1 MLFLQLEL
9 SSHQPSKFHFSEEY
23 SRIGNLSRS
32 KDKNHVLLFRGLQW
46 FRFRGSPWPFDF
58 QCHAA
63 TSIRKNL
70 AEEVGECWSWK
81 SLSNTKM
88 CDVDRQIKR
97 FIGEKMEETIL
108 IPKQF
113 SIKNVGLFFLNGLFR
128 WFGDWCSITL
138 QRLKHIQFFC
148 VGKNPWVFWK
158 QKPFFGRSKKRV
170 KSWASEAMLRWT
182 LGKGLL
188 SFTCQIKQPLAAKKK
203 RSIEKIAWGYDVLP
217 DAVMSVMFR
226 RFQVVLPGGILCFHT
241 WCWCS
246 TSHCNEGRSFK
257 IPGAASAAS
266 GETPPPQSV
275 GSGDEF
281 GSCTGG
287 GISVSVSEK
296 FIETRSSGGLTDF
309 LFHLSF
315 PVNAFTA
322 ALWFIWWANVMQFQS
337 QAATESARE
346 SAYLQLLNAVPCRSR
361 IVSKKQN
368 LQREIGYDRLPKW
381 LVRKHHF
388 CDTNFLRRRMSTC
401 AALIDSDNYH
411 FVHNFFHGWFI
422 PWSGL
427 VKKIPQVWAWDN
439 SLIRLLS
446 QDICPVSSINY

>member
-1 MLFLQLEL
+1 MIWRLMFYNFATFET
-9 SSHQPSKFHFSEEY
+9 HPT
-23 SRIGNLSRS
+23 
-32 KDKNHVLLFRGLQW
+32 LLL
-46 FRFRGSPWPFDF
+46 
-58 QCHAA
+58 
-63 TSIRKNL
+63 
-70 AEEVGECWSWK
+70 
-81 SLSNTKM
+81 
-88 CDVDRQIKR
+88 
-97 FIGEKMEETIL
+97 
-108 IPKQF
+108 
-113 SIKNVGLFFLNGLFR
+113 
-128 WFGDWCSITL
+128 
-138 QRLKHIQFFC
+138 
-148 VGKNPWVFWK
+148 GKKPLVFENK
-158 QKPFFGRSKKRV
+158 KPFCGRSKKRV

-226 RFQVVLPGGILCFHT
+226 RFQVLLPGGILCFHT

-287 GISVSVSEK
+287 GEVGSVFSEGKLWK

-309 LFHLSF
+309 LFQLSF
-315 PVNAFTA
+315 PMNAFTA
-322 ALWFIWWANVMQFQS
+322 ALWFNGQTLCS

-361 IVSKKQN
+361 IVSKNK
-368 LQREIGYDRLPKW
+368 
-381 LVRKHHF
+381 
-388 CDTNFLRRRMSTC
+388 TC
-401 AALIDSDNYH
+401 
-411 FVHNFFHGWFI
+411 
-422 PWSGL
+422 SG
-427 VKKIPQVWAWDN
+427 K
-439 SLIRLLS
+439 
-446 QDICPVSSINY
+446 